1 MIFLF
6 GRMFM
11 PTAKPTNPWLILLGL
26 ALGVSVSN
34 AFGRFAYGLILPSMK
49 SSLGWSLTQSGWLNT
64 ANSIGYIVGSILTF
78 LLIRHFST
86 SRLFASGTIAT
97 AVCLLATGFDEN
109 LVFQTA
115 CRTLVG
121 LFGALSF
128 VSGGVLAAS
137 LFQNSARKNALAI
150 ALYFGGGGGLGI
162 ALCGATL
169 PTFLDVFGAQSWDWA
184 WIGIGIAALTICPFS
199 VWASSRLSETEHDT
213 ALPSIPPVRRML
225 GQLGGYALFGMGY
238 IVYVTFIAV
247 WMKEQHSSVLL
258 TTATWMILGFSIMAS
273 PFVWRGVLARFASGT
288 PMALILTGVAFGSA
302 LPILVSNGYGLILS
316 ALVFGLSVFMPPTAV
331 TSFVRQNVDQ
341 QDWGATISFFT
352 VVFAVSQALGPI
364 GAGIIGDLTGEIGD
378 SLVVASAV
386 LLVGALCAAVQKPLK
401 REAA

>member
-1 MIFLF
+1 MAA
-6 GRMFM
+6 
-11 PTAKPTNPWLILLGL
+11 AKPTNPWLILLGL
-26 ALGVSVSN
+26 ALGVSISN

-64 ANSIGYIVGSILTF
+64 ANSIGYIVGSILTL
-78 LLIRHFST
+78 LLIRHFSP
-86 SRLFASGTIAT
+86 SRLFASGTVAT
-97 AVCLLATGFDEN
+97 ALFLLATGFDES

-137 LFQNSARKNALAI
+137 LFQSSARKNALAI
-150 ALYFGGGGGLGI
+150 ALYFGGGGGFGI

-169 PTFLDVFGAQSWDWA
+169 PTMLDAFGPQYWDWA
-184 WIGIGIAALTICPFS
+184 WIGVGLAALVICPFS
-199 VWASSRLSETEHDT
+199 VWASTKLNETEHDA

-225 GQLGGYALFGMGY
+225 GQLGGYALFGLGY
-238 IVYVTFIAV
+238 IVYVTFISV

-258 TTATWMILGFSIMAS
+258 TTATWMVLGFSIMAS
-273 PFVWRGVLARFASGT
+273 PFVWRGVLARFSSGM
-288 PMALILTGVAFGSA
+288 PLALILSGVALGSA
-302 LPILVSNGYGLILS
+302 LPILVPSGYGLILS

-331 TSFVRQNVDQ
+331 TSFVRQNVEQ
-341 QDWGATISFFT
+341 PDWGATISFFT
-352 VVFAVSQALGPI
+352 VIFAISQALGPI
-364 GAGIIGDLTGEIGD
+364 GAGVIGDITGEIGD

-386 LLVGALCAAVQKPLK
+386 LLVGALCAAMQKPLI
-401 REAA
+401 REAAKPS

>member
-1 MIFLF
+1 
-6 GRMFM
+6 MFM
-11 PTAKPTNPWLILLGL
+11 AAAKPTNPWLILLGL
-26 ALGVSVSN
+26 ALGVSISN

-64 ANSIGYIVGSILTF
+64 ANSIGYIVGSILTL
-78 LLIRHFST
+78 LLIRHFSP
-86 SRLFASGTIAT
+86 SRLFASGTVAT
-97 AVCLLATGFDEN
+97 ALCLLATGFDES

-137 LFQNSARKNALAI
+137 LFQTSARKNALAI
-150 ALYFGGGGGLGI
+150 ALYFGGGGGFGI
-162 ALCGATL
+162 ALCGAIL
-169 PTFLDVFGAQSWDWA
+169 PSMLDVFGPQYWDWA
-184 WIGIGIAALTICPFS
+184 WIGVGLAALVICPFS
-199 VWASSRLSETEHDT
+199 VWASTKLNQTEHDA
-213 ALPSIPPVRRML
+213 ALPSIPLVRRML
-225 GQLGGYALFGMGY
+225 GELGGYALFGLGY
-238 IVYVTFIAV
+238 IVYVTFISV

-258 TTATWMILGFSIMAS
+258 TTATWMVLGVSIMAS
-273 PFVWRGVLARFASGT
+273 PFVWRGVLARFPSGT
-288 PMALILTGVAFGSA
+288 PLALILTGVAFGSA
-302 LPILVSNGYGLILS
+302 LPILVPSGYGLILS

-352 VVFAVSQALGPI
+352 VVFAISQTLGPI

-386 LLVGALCAAVQKPLK
+386 LLVGALCAAMQKPLRRK
-401 REAA
+401 VA

>member
-1 MIFLF
+1 MTL
-6 GRMFM
+6 
-11 PTAKPTNPWLILLGL
+11 AKPANPWLVLLGL

-49 SSLGWSLTQSGWLNT
+49 SDLGWNLTQSGWLNT
-64 ANSIGYIVGSILTF
+64 ANSLGYIVGAVLT
-78 LLIRHFST
+78 LILIRHISP
-86 SRLFASGTIAT
+86 SRLFAGGTVAT
-97 AVCLLATGFDEN
+97 ALCLLMTGFYEG

-115 CRTLVG
+115 CRALVG

-137 LFQNSARKNALAI
+137 LFQDSARKNALAI
-150 ALYFGGGGGLGI
+150 ALYFGGGGGFGI

-169 PTFLDVFGAQSWDWA
+169 PAMLDVFGPQYWDWA
-184 WIGIGIAALTICPFS
+184 WIGLGLVALVICPFS
-199 VWASSRLSETEHDT
+199 VWASARLTEAEHDA

-225 GQLGGYALFGMGY
+225 GELGAYGMFGLGY

-258 TTATWMILGFSIMAS
+258 TAATWMILGFSIMVS
-273 PFVWRGVLARFASGT
+273 PFVWRGVLARFTSGT
-288 PMALILTGVAFGSA
+288 PMALILAGVACGSA
-302 LPILVSNGYGLILS
+302 LPILVPNGYGLIMS

-341 QDWGATISFFT
+341 QDWGATVSFFT
-352 VVFAVSQALGPI
+352 IIFAISQTLGPI
-364 GAGIIGDLTGEIGD
+364 GAGLIGDATGDIGD
-378 SLVVASAV
+378 SLIVASAV
-386 LLVGALCAAVQKPLK
+386 LLVGALSAAVQKPL
-401 REAA
+401 RPATA